1 MRYIIVVIILLL
13 LTSCWILDQ
22 GYEFKDDLEIQDV
35 ISKKIIYKVSVIG
48 DNQIISGSLP
58 GVTFIDEDCSYY
70 YEETLADPSGKV
82 VWLKTH
88 KDEIIIS
95 TGTAT
100 ATSSNCLTDN
110 SASFLLFLD
119 DFDPYCVYNEDTQQ
133 LSRIV
138 RVVNNT
144 TLELLDDIFISG
156 QSYTVYRYWSIYL
169 SIYTELEYGI
179 DTFIEYV
186 ATGSFS
192 GIKVDAELESV
203 RVYPEIFWR

>member
-1 MRYIIVVIILLL
+1 MRYIIVIIILLL
-13 LTSCWILDQ
+13 LTSCWIFDQ
-22 GYEFKDDLEIQDV
+22 GCEFKNDIEIQDIIPKKV
-35 ISKKIIYKVSVIG
+35 VYKIIG
-48 DNQIISGSLP
+48 NNQIVSGSLP
-58 GVTFIDEDCSYY
+58 GVTFIDEDCPYY

-82 VWLKTH
+82 VWLKAY

-100 ATSSNCLTDN
+100 ATSSNCLIDN
-110 SASFLLFLD
+110 SASFPLFLD
-119 DFDPYCVYNEDTQQ
+119 DFDPHCVYNEDTQQ

-144 TLELLDDIFISG
+144 TLELLDDIFIFAE
-156 QSYTVYRYWSIYL
+156 QSYIIYRYWTL
-169 SIYTELEYGI
+169 ELTIYTELEYGT

-203 RVYPEIFWR
+203 RVYPEIFY